1 MANAPTIEKFGIQ
14 SGTDRTLYIQWAWKK
29 KNTKEYRVFWEYATG
44 DGIWFSGSDT
54 KVKSRV
60 STYTAPDNAKKFEL
74 KSSQFLIHIKWWS
87 IIKPPLKTIG
97 QLNGLLIKHTIF
109 QQVDQ
114 PNCRLLR

>member
-60 STYTAPDNAKKFEL
+60 STYTAPDNAKKVRV
-74 KSSQFLIHIKWWS
+74 K
-87 IIKPPLKTIG
+87 IKPISDTHKVVVNNKTTTQ

>member
-60 STYTAPDNAKKFEL
+60 STYTAPDNAKKVAHKTTLDHGNRYKARVRGFVT
-74 KSSQFLIHIKWWS
+74 KKAKTKDYGYWW
-87 IIKPPLKTIG
+87 
-97 QLNGLLIKHTIF
+97 
-109 QQVDQ
+109 
-114 PNCRLLR
+114 